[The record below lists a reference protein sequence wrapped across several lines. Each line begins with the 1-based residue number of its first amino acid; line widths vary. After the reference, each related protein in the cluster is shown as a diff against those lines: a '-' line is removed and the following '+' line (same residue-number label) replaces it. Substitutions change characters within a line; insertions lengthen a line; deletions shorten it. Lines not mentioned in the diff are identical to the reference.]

1 MHSKWTRLLI
11 VTALSIA
18 GLIAH
23 AQTGR
28 FSGQVTDPQGA
39 AVQSASLQFINQESF
54 VKRET
59 TSDQSGMYSL
69 AYLPAG
75 KYQVVVSAGTFNTF
89 VGDNVALGVD
99 EAVVYN
105 VQMSIGAATAEVRVE
120 GGGATDINIES
131 AEVAGTITGAEV
143 SNLALNGRNFTQL
156 ITLTPGVSNQSQQ
169 DEALVGPVG
178 QAKYSFNGGRV
189 EYNSFEVDGSD
200 VLNLSIYPTAAPL
213 IVTPSLDAIQ
223 EIKVMTSNYGAMY
236 GRTASGVVVASTKSG
251 TDVFHGSGYEYLRNE
266 FFNARNFF
274 DPPNHHAPLYRRND
288 FGFTIGGPAYIPGW
302 MSSAKKRLFFFFS
315 EEARLELTPT
325 PYRAGAP
332 DAMELTG
339 DFSEFCPP
347 PGSPADL
354 KAYPHCPYFASA
366 DVTYADGFKR
376 DRGDANMFAIL
387 GTGLIPAANSQG
399 GCNSSVNLCYV
410 ASVSPSTY
418 WREELLRI
426 DSDLTSRH
434 RLSARYIH
442 DAWDTTVLSPQWG
455 FLSSR
460 NTYPTIRNRFTGPG
474 INVIAS
480 VASTITPSLLNSI
493 VFSYTDSEIRLTGKS
508 GPGTTLA
515 RPAQLDASTCDPAF
529 QAGASSGC
537 PLGSVFANGF
547 GGKIPALVATDVGS
561 DFGGGN
567 LLMDTGYTPW
577 QHTSPTYNLTDNATK
592 LMGKHTIQG
601 GTQVFELERN
611 QTNSAVGSAN
621 GDIQGVISF
630 AENSPAN
637 TSAALLEAAGNL
649 SYQQDSAQGRFH
661 QYTLVAEPYLQDDY
675 KISNRL
681 TVNLGLRLSL
691 FGNFYERGRQL
702 YNWDPAKF
710 NQGLTGTFHVD
721 PTFGELVDNGTQLPI
736 PRTAGTLDARIAN
749 GLVRCGYDGVPA
761 SCMTPH
767 LWNWAPRVGFAWDIN
782 GKGNTAIRGGYGIF
796 FEHGT
801 PYEANTGSL
810 EANPPAVTTVEQYS
824 NPDGLYCIGGQNSAG
839 TCNIAALKGA
849 FPISVTSV
857 PTHTQWAN
865 AQQWNLSVERQ
876 LPWNLVMTAAYVGS
890 KGTHLTA
897 ELQLNQLQ
905 PLPAGLNPFG
915 PHEPFVGGANNG
927 GECSNPINGVV
938 LETSNLAVVC
948 ASAGV
953 FSAVAPPAYR
963 TYAPGIDRIASIEP
977 IANSFYHGFQFLA
990 RRTKGSLTL
999 DAAYTYSH
1007 SIDDASDRN
1016 EIPVNGLNIRANKA
1030 SSSFDQR
1037 QLFEVS
1043 YVYHLPLEALWRGI
1057 NKPLDSDAP
1066 GEEGPVA
1073 RAMFSHWDLS
1083 GLTLIQSGIPFSV
1096 FNSGGNG
1103 IAALDN
1109 AGVANSLSPLYA
1121 SYPDVVGSAKKNIQQ
1136 ARFQGGRNGSS
1147 FGPLLLNP
1155 GAFAAPRGL
1164 TFGNAGRNVLNNPG
1178 RTNFDISLL
1187 RHFTISREKEFEF
1200 RVETFNTFNH
1210 TQFRIFD
1217 PSLGNEPNNTVS
1229 CYGGE
1234 SVAYSA
1240 AGGGE
1245 TDCYTGY
1252 AFLHPVDAHRS
1263 RTVQFA
1269 VKFAF

>member
-1 MHSKWTRLLI
+1 MT
-11 VTALSIA
+11 
-18 GLIAH
+18 GLVLH

-28 FSGQVTDPQGA
+28 FSGQVSDPQGA
-39 AVQSASLQFINQESF
+39 AVPSASLQFINQETF

-59 TSDQSGMYSL
+59 TSDPNGMYSL

-75 KYQVVVSAGTFNTF
+75 KYQVVVSAGNFNTF
-89 VGDNVALGVD
+89 IGENVALGVD

-105 VQMSIGAATAEVRVE
+105 VQLSIGTASTEVRVE
-120 GGGATDINIES
+120 GGGATDINLGS
-131 AEVAGTITGAEV
+131 AEVAGTITAVEV
-143 SNLALNGRNFTQL
+143 ANLALNGRNFTQL

-236 GRTASGVVVASTKSG
+236 GRTASGVVVATTKSG
-251 TDVFHGSGYEYLRNE
+251 TDAFHGSGYEYLRNE
-266 FFNARNFF
+266 FFNARNYF
-274 DPPNHHAPLYRRND
+274 DPPNHSAPRYRRND
-288 FGFTIGGPAYIPGW
+288 FGFTIGGPLYIPGV
-302 MSSAKKRLFFFFS
+302 MTGAKKRMFFFFS
-315 EEARLELTPT
+315 EEARLEQTPT
-325 PYRAGAP
+325 PYRVGAP
-332 DAMELTG
+332 DANELKG

-347 PGSPADL
+347 PGSPADS
-354 KAYPHCPYFASA
+354 KTYPYCPYFAP
-366 DVTYADGFKR
+366 DGVTYADGFKR
-376 DRGDANMFAIL
+376 DRADGNMFAIL

-410 ASVSPSTY
+410 ASVSPSTN
-418 WREELLRI
+418 WREELFRL
-426 DSDLTSRH
+426 DYDVTSRH
-434 RLSARYIH
+434 RVSARYIH

-455 FLSSR
+455 FLGSR
-460 NTYPTIRNRFTGPG
+460 NTYPTVRNRFTGPG
-474 INVIAS
+474 INVIGGL
-480 VASTITPSLLNSI
+480 ASTLTQSLLNNL
-493 VFSYTDSEIRLTGKS
+493 VFSYTNSEIRLTGET
-508 GPGTTLA
+508 GLGANLA
-515 RPAQLDASTCDPAF
+515 RPSQLDATTCDPAF
-529 QAGASSGC
+529 QAGASTGC
-537 PLGSVFANGF
+537 PLGYVFGNGF
-547 GGKIPALVATDVGS
+547 GGKLPALVATGVGA

-592 LMGKHTIQG
+592 IMGKHTIQG
-601 GTQVFELERN
+601 GTQVILLERN

-621 GDIQGVISF
+621 GDVQGVISF
-630 AENSPAN
+630 AENSPKN
-637 TSAALLEAAGNL
+637 TPAALLEAAGNIN
-649 SYQQDSAQGRFH
+649 YQQDSAQGRFH
-661 QYTLVAEPYLQDDY
+661 QYALVAEPYLQDDY
-675 KISNRL
+675 KMLNRL
-681 TVNLGLRLSL
+681 TLNLGLRLSL
-691 FGNFYERGRQL
+691 FGNFYERDRQL
-702 YNWDPAKF
+702 YNWDPTKF
-710 NQGLTGTFHVD
+710 DRGITGTFHVD
-721 PTFGELVDNGTQLPI
+721 PTFGELVDNATQLPI
-736 PRTAGTLDARIAN
+736 PRTTGTLDPRIAN

-761 SCMTPH
+761 SCMTPK
-767 LWNWAPRVGFAWDIN
+767 LWNWSPRIGFAWNID
-782 GKGNTAIRGGYGIF
+782 GSGHMAIRGGYGIF
-796 FEHGT
+796 YEHGT

-824 NPDGLYCIGGQNSAG
+824 NPDGLYCIGGQDSAG
-839 TCNIAALKGA
+839 ACTIAALKGA
-849 FPISVTSV
+849 FPISVTAI
-857 PTHTQWAN
+857 PTKTQWAD
-865 AQQWNLSVERQ
+865 AQQWNLSVERE
-876 LPWNLVMTAAYVGS
+876 LPWNFVATAAYVGS

-905 PLPAGLNPFG
+905 PVPSGLNPYG
-915 PHEPFVGGANNG
+915 AHEPFVGSANNG
-927 GECSNPINGVV
+927 AQCANPINGIV

-963 TYAPGIDRIASIEP
+963 IYAPGVDRIASIQP

-1016 EIPVNGLNIRANKA
+1016 EIPVDGLNIRANKA

-1043 YVYHLPLEALWRGI
+1043 YVYHLPLLSFWRVL
-1057 NKPLDSDAP
+1057 NRPPDSDTP
-1066 GEEGPVA
+1066 GVTPLPAEEGPIA
-1073 RAMFSHWDLS
+1073 RALLSNWDIS

-1096 FNSGGNG
+1096 YNSGGNG

-1109 AGVANSLSPLYA
+1109 AGVANGLSPLYA
-1121 SYPDVVGSAKKNIQQ
+1121 SYPDLVGNAKKGIQY
-1136 ARFQGGRNGSS
+1136 ARYLGGRNASS

-1155 GAFAAPRGL
+1155 AAFSAPRGL

-1187 RHFTISREKEFEF
+1187 KHVNLPHERDLEF
-1200 RVETFNTFNH
+1200 RIESFNSFNH
-1210 TQFRIFD
+1210 TQFRIYD
-1217 PSLGNEPNNTVS
+1217 PAIGNSANNTVS
-1229 CYGGE
+1229 CYGGAGAE
-1234 SVAYSA
+1234 YSA
-1240 AGGGE
+1240 AGGDGA
-1245 TDCYTGY
+1245 DCFTGY

-1263 RTVQFA
+1263 RTMQFA